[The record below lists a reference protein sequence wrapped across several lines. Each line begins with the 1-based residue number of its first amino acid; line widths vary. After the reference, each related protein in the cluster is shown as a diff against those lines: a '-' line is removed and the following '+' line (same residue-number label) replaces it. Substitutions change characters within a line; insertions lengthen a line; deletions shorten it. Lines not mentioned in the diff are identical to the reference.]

1 MPMAVLSNL
10 AQQSSRGA
18 VAARKGDARAAGQA
32 AFTKVAAV
40 MPFSGGGG
48 LIHTTSGCFQQRV
61 LRLQRRG

>member
-1 MPMAVLSNL
+1 MLASLEVL
-10 AQQSSRGA
+10 AT
-18 VAARKGDARAAGQA
+18 VAARKDDARAAGQA